1 MNLTLLR
8 AFHLVAQAGS
18 FTGAARAG
26 AASQPTLSAQV
37 RALEAGSGATLFNRS
52 GRTISLTPL
61 GDSLLAITTRLFA
74 AEDEA
79 RALLAGT
86 LTLTRGQLRVAADS
100 PTHVMPL
107 LTRLKRQHEGVT
119 FTLRIGNSSDVI
131 HRVLDF
137 AADVG
142 VTAKQTSD
150 PRLHSQKLR
159 SDRLVLFVPTHHPWA
174 QRHSISMAE
183 LADRDLVVRERGSIT
198 REVFETRLAEGGVLP
213 RRMIEVQTREAV
225 REAVIAD
232 FGIGIVFESE
242 LGQDTNTHPIAVCDA
257 DLTVTEYLICLEE
270 RRALPLVR
278 SFLRAAEDG
287 AATMAV

>member
-1 MNLTLLR
+1 MTITQLR

-37 RALEAGSGATLFNRS
+37 RALEAGPGAMLFNRS
-52 GRTISLTPL
+52 GRTITLTPL
-61 GDSLLAITTRLFA
+61 GESLFAITTRLFA
-74 AEDEA
+74 AEGEA

-131 HRVLDF
+131 HRVLEF

-159 SDRLVLFVPTHHPWA
+159 SDRLVLFVPAHHPWA
-174 QRHSISMAE
+174 RRGSVAMAE
-183 LADRDLVVRERGSIT
+183 LTDQDLVIRERGSIT
-198 REVFETRLAEGGVLP
+198 REVFEARLAESGAHP
-213 RRMIEVQTREAV
+213 RRMVEVQTREAV
-225 REAVIAD
+225 REAVIGD

-242 LGQDTNTHPIAVCDA
+242 LGQDTHTHPIAVSDA

-270 RRALPLVR
+270 RRNFPLVR
-278 SFLRAAEDG
+278 GFLLAAEVYPEQ
-287 AATMAV
+287 AA